1 MTALS
6 VKSLAEI
13 AESVQ
18 YGYTASATDQPV
30 GPHFLR
36 ITDIVPSQ
44 IDWDSVPYCKI
55 DEKNK
60 NKFSLIRDD
69 IVIARTGAT
78 VGYAKLIRNGPE
90 SVFASYLVRIRIDPQ
105 KADPGYVGRIV
116 ESNVYRRFIMSR
128 IGGAAQPNAN
138 AKVLS
143 AFRLPIPDRTT
154 QRRIASILSAYDD
167 LIENNRRRI
176 RLLEQAARLLYKEWF
191 VRLRFPG
198 HEHVKVKDGVPE
210 GWTEGIVSDFYF
222 TSSGGTPSRK
232 NPGFYTGDIPW
243 VKTQELTA
251 NFIFSTEEK
260 ITDEAVKHSSAKLF
274 PRHTVL
280 IAMYGATIGQA
291 AILSVP
297 STTNQACCA
306 IIPREVG
313 ISYVYAYL
321 FFRHHKTD
329 LMSLGQG
336 AAQNN
341 ISQKVIKSFGM
352 ILPRKEILGSFL
364 EAAYP
369 FFDQIE
375 ILEKVNL
382 HLAKARNLLLPRLM
396 SGYIAL

>member
-1 MTALS
+1 MRDLFTTSYTHS
-6 VKSLAEI
+6 VSNITMSEDSNPTINRNHIHRLAITIPE
-13 AESVQ
+13 
-18 YGYTASATDQPV
+18 Y
-30 GPHFLR
+30 R
-36 ITDIVPSQ
+36 IQ
-44 IDWDSVPYCKI
+44 
-55 DEKNK
+55 E
-60 NKFSLIRDD
+60 
-69 IVIARTGAT
+69 
-78 VGYAKLIRNGPE
+78 
-90 SVFASYLVRIRIDPQ
+90 
-105 KADPGYVGRIV
+105 
-116 ESNVYRRFIMSR
+116 
-128 IGGAAQPNAN
+128 
-138 AKVLS
+138 
-143 AFRLPIPDRTT
+143 
-154 QRRIASILSAYDD
+154 RIASVLSAYDD

-176 RLLEQAARLLYKEWF
+176 QLLEQAARLLYKEWF
-191 VRLRFPG
+191 ARLRFPG
-198 HEHVKVKDGVPE
+198 HDHVKVRDGVPE

-232 NPGFYTGDIPW
+232 NPGFYTGGIPW

-274 PRHTVL
+274 PKHTVL

-341 ISQKVIKSFGM
+341 ISQKVIKSFRM
-352 ILPRKEILGSFL
+352 ILPRKEILESFL
-364 EAAYP
+364 ETAYP

-382 HLAKARNLLLPRLM
+382 HLAKARDLLLPRLM